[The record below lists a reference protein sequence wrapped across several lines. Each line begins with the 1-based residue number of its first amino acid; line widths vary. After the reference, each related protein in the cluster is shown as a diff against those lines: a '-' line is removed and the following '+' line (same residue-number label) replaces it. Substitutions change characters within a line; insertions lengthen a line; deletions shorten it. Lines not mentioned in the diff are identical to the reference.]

1 MEIPLRIL
9 IIEDSPDDATLLVRT
24 LEHGGYAV
32 TWQVVDRREE
42 MQQALARQPVD
53 LVFSDHSMPG
63 FSSPEALQILREA
76 GLDTPFI
83 LVSGVSPEEATS
95 LMKQISGA
103 NDCVLKSEL
112 DEMLLPIVRRQL
124 RESEKRRKTREGK

>member
-1 MEIPLRIL
+1 METPLCIL
-9 IIEDSPDDATLLVRT
+9 IIEDSADDAELLVMMLKRI
-24 LEHGGYAV
+24 GYDV
-32 TWQVVDRREE
+32 TWQLVDRRDA
-42 MQQALARQPVD
+42 MQAALARRPVD

-63 FSSPEALQILREA
+63 FSSPEALQVLREA

-83 LVSGVSPEEATS
+83 LVSGMSPEDAAV
-95 LMKQISGA
+95 LMKEIRA

-124 RESEKRRKTREGK
+124 REAAQRRKTREGR